1 MRKMKR
7 FADINKAAKVRRLNQ
22 IMRLVTVPDKVTKI
36 YNYYNKSGKNEQ
48 LLYLMREIML
58 RLAEL
63 PDNLKD
69 MLA

>member
-1 MRKMKR
+1 MKR

>member
-22 IMRLVTVPDKVTKI
+22 IMRLVAVPDKVTKI

-48 LLYLMREIML
+48 LLYFMREIML
-58 RLAEL
+58 RSAEL

>member
-22 IMRLVTVPDKVTKI
+22 IMRLVTVPDKVTKT

-48 LLYLMREIML
+48 LLYLMREIL
-58 RLAEL
+58 LKSAKL

-69 MLA
+69 LLA

>member
-63 PDNLKD
+63 PDKLKD

>member
-22 IMRLVTVPDKVTKI
+22 IMRLVAVPDKVTKI

-48 LLYLMREIML
+48 LLYLMRAIIL
-58 RLAEL
+58 KSIDL
-63 PDNLKD
+63 PANIKD